1 MSVNDYCTKKAAPKG
16 AALRAGERAM
26 VGAIAATIAIPNAF

>member
-1 MSVNDYCTKKAAPKG
+1 MSVNDYCTKKAAPLG
-16 AALRAGERAM
+16 AAQRVGGCAM

>member
-16 AALRAGERAM
+16 AAQRVGGRAI
-26 VGAIAATIAIPNAF
+26 VGAIATTYAIPNEF